1 MSNFLQ
7 MDIFFIIASTAVLV
21 VGGFI
26 IFLLYRIWLILKL
39 VEGLIKRAEKEGS
52 RLLSFLSIFNS
63 SKKRGKQA
71 TDKV

>member
-7 MDIFFIIASTAVLV
+7 MDIFFIIASMAVLV
-21 VGGFI
+21 VGVFI

-52 RLLSFLSIFNS
+52 RLLSFLSFLGG
-63 SKKRGKQA
+63 SKKKGKRA